1 MSIQASAPNAKSFN
15 PRIRNELPQPASAH
29 RLIRPISSV
38 AFSRLI
44 IQELSFRLGS
54 LKLFLIQGALP
65 AYCKCR
71 EAKILE
77 PIAQQQMP
85 HDFSADLER

>member
-38 AFSRLI
+38 AFSRL
-44 IQELSFRLGS
+44 GS
-54 LKLFLIQGALP
+54 RKLFLIQGALP